1 MPTIIQNTVQRAFK
15 AAENGNLQLG
25 CEMNNISNDKKLN
38 AGDFADLSVDSIL
51 AEFKA
56 EEEVD
61 AIIHVDAAEHTR
73 RIVIDNECHA
83 IGQAELRSSES
94 YNGSDSE
101 GSSFFETPRPQKAE
115 MDFAEAA
122 LSKEDAVFDNPF
134 AEPVFNSPEDK
145 PAASYTADVDDTV
158 VFVKKPRDEEAP
170 IWTETADS
178 EHGGT
183 EYAPAGEYEQSEYA
197 QDNRPERETDIKE
210 RLFSPLIG
218 LIAASSLKRE
228 EKRKAEKARAEE
240 DAKKQLPEMSP
251 EKATRLY
258 VDQAISMRLRCLFA
272 TALCLVLVWLS
283 YGFPAMGILGSSL
296 IVRTLVCLIFELV
309 VMLVGLDIFTNG
321 LVSLFKKNPGLESL
335 IAVSCVVSV
344 ADAIYI
350 ISSGNVVDGLPFC
363 AVSALSMTFA
373 LWGSYLNCKTYAI
386 AFRTAS
392 IPKAP
397 SVILSEDG
405 GEEMGRVLVKVSRP
419 VTGFVRKTEEADI
432 FEKAYSLFS
441 PLFMIFAVVL
451 SLFCFLASKECNN
464 FIHTLSAGLS
474 VCASFSAVFGFAF
487 PFYVLTKRLARSGVA
502 IAGYAGCADLGKISQ
517 VVIKDKDIFPV
528 RTLSIA
534 NLDVSE
540 GFYPDK
546 VISFTASMVAAAG
559 MGIASVFTELMKK
572 NGYSMQK
579 VEDFACHEG
588 GGIIARINGDQV
600 YVGSSSFMQLMG
612 IRVQKGSGSNSAV
625 YTAINDTLAGVFE
638 INYVPVASV
647 QKGLVTLLRGRI
659 EPVFAIRD
667 FNITPLLVKQK
678 FRLPKESYD
687 FPSFAD
693 RYSISSPE
701 TEESGSIAAMFSRG
715 GLNSVAGLVKRGKT
729 LYTGLLLCA
738 VLSVLGAFMGMILM
752 LAMCWSGVYDS
763 ASCSNAI
770 SFMILWLVPVFII
783 SLGLRR

>member
-1 MPTIIQNTVQRAFK
+1 MD
-15 AAENGNLQLG
+15 
-25 CEMNNISNDKKLN
+25 NINNDKKLSTS
-38 AGDFADLSVDSIL
+38 DFADLSVDSIL

-61 AIIHVDAAEHTR
+61 AIIHDEAAEHTR
-73 RIVIDNECHA
+73 RIVIRNE
-83 IGQAELRSSES
+83 GQSVGEAALSSDEAFIEPA
-94 YNGSDSE
+94 YAD
-101 GSSFFETPRPQKAE
+101 SSFFEEPKPQKTGI
-115 MDFAEAA
+115 DFDKAP
-122 LSKEDAVFDNPF
+122 LSKETAVFDDPF
-134 AEPVFNSPEDK
+134 AEPEFVPPEERR
-145 PAASYTADVDDTV
+145 AASYAADVDDTM
-158 VFVKKPRDEEAP
+158 VFVKKPRDEEPP
-170 IWTETADS
+170 IWTEAVGS
-178 EHGGT
+178 EQGG
-183 EYAPAGEYEQSEYA
+183 EYAPAGKYEQSEYA
-197 QDNRPERETDIKE
+197 RDDRPERETDFKE
-210 RLFSPLIG
+210 KLFSPLIG
-218 LIAASSLKRE
+218 MVATSSLKRE
-228 EKRKAEKARAEE
+228 ERRKAEKARSEE

-251 EKATRLY
+251 EKAARLY

-296 IVRTLVCLIFELV
+296 LVRTLVCLIFELV

-321 LVSLFKKNPGLESL
+321 IVSLFKKSPGLESL
-335 IAVSCVVSV
+335 IAVSCLVSI
-344 ADAIYI
+344 ADAVYI
-350 ISSGNVVDGLPFC
+350 IISGNVADGLPFS

-373 LWGSYLNCKTYAI
+373 LWGSYLNCKANAI

-405 GEEMGRVLVKVSRP
+405 GEEMGRILVKVSRP

-432 FEKAYSLFS
+432 FEKTYSLFT
-441 PLFMIFAVVL
+441 PLFIIFAVVL
-451 SLFCFLASKECNN
+451 SLFCFFASKECNN
-464 FIHTLSAGLS
+464 LIHTLSAGIS

-502 IAGYAGCADLGKISQ
+502 IAGFAGCADLGKISQ

-534 NLDVSE
+534 NLDVTE

-600 YVGSSSFMQLMG
+600 YVGSSSFMNLMG
-612 IRVQKGSGSNSAV
+612 IRIQKGSGSNTAV
-625 YTAINDTLAGVFE
+625 YTAINDSLAGVFE
-638 INYVPVASV
+638 INYVPVTSV
-647 QKGLVTLLRGRI
+647 QKGLVTLLRGRV
-659 EPVFAIRD
+659 EPIFAIRD
-667 FNITPLLVKQK
+667 FNITPMLVKQK

-701 TEESGSIAAMFSRG
+701 TEEGGSVAAMFGRG
-715 GLNSVAGLVKRGKT
+715 GLNSVAGLVKRGKS
-729 LYTGLLLCA
+729 LYNGLLLCA

-763 ASCSNAI
+763 ASVSNAI
-770 SFMILWLVPVFII
+770 TFMILWLVPVFVI

>member
-1 MPTIIQNTVQRAFK
+1 MDNK
-15 AAENGNLQLG
+15 SNENKLDSGN
-25 CEMNNISNDKKLN
+25 
-38 AGDFADLSVDSIL
+38 FADLSVDSIL

-61 AIIHVDAAEHTR
+61 AIIYGEASEMTR
-73 RIVIDNECHA
+73 RIVMSNEGQA
-83 IGQAELRSSES
+83 IGEAKISSSADFIEPITEERLSYEEPKPRRSDTFFSEVA
-94 YNGSDSE
+94 
-101 GSSFFETPRPQKAE
+101 P
-115 MDFAEAA
+115 
-122 LSKEDAVFDNPF
+122 SKETVIFEDPF
-134 AEPVFNSPEDK
+134 SEPVSTASEERR
-145 PAASYTADVDDTV
+145 AAAIAPDIDDTV
-158 VFVKKPRDEEAP
+158 VFVKKPRGEDTP
-170 IWTETADS
+170 IWTEGADS
-178 EHGGT
+178 EQGG

-197 QDNRPERETDIKE
+197 RDDRPERDADFKE
-210 RLFSPLIG
+210 KLFSPLIG
-218 LIAASSLKRE
+218 LISASSMKRE
-228 EKRKAEKARAEE
+228 ERRQAERERAEE
-240 DAKKQLPEMSP
+240 EAKRLLPEMSV
-251 EKATRLY
+251 EKAAKLY
-258 VDQAISMRLRCLFA
+258 IDQALSMRLRCLFA

-296 IVRTLVCLIFELV
+296 IVRTLVCLILELV

-321 LVSLFKKNPGLESL
+321 IVSLFKKNPGLESL

-344 ADAIYI
+344 ADALYI
-350 ISSGNVVDGLPFC
+350 IISGNVADGLPFC

-373 LWGSYLNCKTYAI
+373 LWGSYLNCKSYAI
-386 AFRTAS
+386 SFRTAS

-432 FEKAYSLFS
+432 FEKTFSLFS
-441 PLFMIFAVVL
+441 PLFIIFAVIL
-451 SLFCFLASKECNN
+451 SLLCFLASKDCNN
-464 FIHTLSAGLS
+464 FIHTLSAGIS

-517 VVIKDKDIFPV
+517 IVIKDKDIFPV

-534 NLDVSE
+534 NIDVSE

-572 NGYSMQK
+572 NGYSLQK

-612 IRVQKGSGSNSAV
+612 IRIQKGSASNSAV
-625 YTAINDTLAGVFE
+625 YTAINDALAGVFE
-638 INYVPVASV
+638 VNYVPVASV
-647 QKGLVTLLRGRI
+647 QKGIITLLRGRT

-667 FNITPLLVKQK
+667 FNITPLLIKQK

-701 TEESGSIAAMFSRG
+701 TEENGSIAAMFARG
-715 GLNSVAGLVKRGKT
+715 GLNSVAGLVKRGKS
-729 LYTGLLLCA
+729 LYNGLLLCA
-738 VLSVLGAFMGMILM
+738 VLSVLGAFMGMLIM
-752 LAMCWSGVYDS
+752 LAMCWGGVYDS
-763 ASCSNAI
+763 ASCGNAI
-770 SFMILWLVPVFII
+770 SFMILWLAPVLVI